1 MTNLDGSGKV
11 IELVPGYRISAQ
23 GLKGTAA
30 VHEGAQTGRSG
41 GGLELATAALDEAL
55 TAAGMKEIKLI
66 ELDVVE
72 VKPLPT
78 EAPIRSTQGEDAL
91 VLEVPDLGATVG
103 QVVLAVDEEGVVT
116 WNFPLDTTGRP
127 ESSATRGA
135 GGYKRF
141 VIRRAVPPVPPPSE
155 GTKRGLVGLL
165 GKKLLKVIVFPLI
178 DPVLGSISDYFAGR
192 WESKNRPYGLRHFS
206 PENYQKPQG
215 PPITSGDWN
224 SWAGKRCLLFVHG
237 TFSTAHGGFGG
248 IPIETMQKLHRGYQ
262 GRVFAF
268 NHFTLSEDPNQN
280 IEWFQKQLPP
290 GISLDADIICHSRGG
305 LVSRTLAQRVSS
317 LRVGKLVFVAA
328 PNLGTPL
335 TDPKHMVEFIDRYT
349 SILNL
354 APPGPVSVVAEI
366 LEGIA
371 VLVKVL
377 GSASL
382 KGLAGLA
389 AMNPKGQFLS
399 HLQQGPL
406 KVSQPFAVTSN
417 FEPQGSLRD
426 LVKQVVADQIMDRVF
441 AEAANDLVVPT
452 AGVAGIPGFPIP
464 AEKTLRF
471 DSDQGVTHT
480 TYFQHPE
487 TSKHL
492 LHWLL

>member
-1 MTNLDGSGKV
+1 
-11 IELVPGYRISAQ
+11 
-23 GLKGTAA
+23 
-30 VHEGAQTGRSG
+30 
-41 GGLELATAALDEAL
+41 
-55 TAAGMKEIKLI
+55 
-66 ELDVVE
+66 
-72 VKPLPT
+72 
-78 EAPIRSTQGEDAL
+78 
-91 VLEVPDLGATVG
+91 
-103 QVVLAVDEEGVVT
+103 
-116 WNFPLDTTGRP
+116 
-127 ESSATRGA
+127 
-135 GGYKRF
+135 
-141 VIRRAVPPVPPPSE
+141 
-155 GTKRGLVGLL
+155 
-165 GKKLLKVIVFPLI
+165 
-178 DPVLGSISDYFAGR
+178 
-192 WESKNRPYGLRHFS
+192 
-206 PENYQKPQG
+206 
-215 PPITSGDWN
+215 
-224 SWAGKRCLLFVHG
+224 
-237 TFSTAHGGFGG
+237 
-248 IPIETMQKLHRGYQ
+248 MQKLHRGYQ

-280 IEWFQKQLPP
+280 VEWFQKQLPP
-290 GISLDADIICHSRGG
+290 GIRLDADIICHSRGG
-305 LVSRTLAQRVSS
+305 LVSRALAQRVSS

-335 TDPKHMVEFIDRYT
+335 PDPKHMVEFIDRYT

-366 LEGIA
+366 LEGVA

-382 KGLAGLA
+382 KGLDGLA
-389 AMNPKGQFLS
+389 AMNPKGPFLAQ
-399 HLQQGPL
+399 LQQSPL

-417 FEPQGSLRD
+417 FEPKGSLRE

>member
-1 MTNLDGSGKV
+1 
-11 IELVPGYRISAQ
+11 
-23 GLKGTAA
+23 
-30 VHEGAQTGRSG
+30 
-41 GGLELATAALDEAL
+41 
-55 TAAGMKEIKLI
+55 
-66 ELDVVE
+66 
-72 VKPLPT
+72 
-78 EAPIRSTQGEDAL
+78 
-91 VLEVPDLGATVG
+91 
-103 QVVLAVDEEGVVT
+103 
-116 WNFPLDTTGRP
+116 
-127 ESSATRGA
+127 
-135 GGYKRF
+135 
-141 VIRRAVPPVPPPSE
+141 
-155 GTKRGLVGLL
+155 
-165 GKKLLKVIVFPLI
+165 
-178 DPVLGSISDYFAGR
+178 
-192 WESKNRPYGLRHFS
+192 
-206 PENYQKPQG
+206 
-215 PPITSGDWN
+215 
-224 SWAGKRCLLFVHG
+224 
-237 TFSTAHGGFGG
+237 
-248 IPIETMQKLHRGYQ
+248 
-262 GRVFAF
+262 
-268 NHFTLSEDPNQN
+268 
-280 IEWFQKQLPP
+280 
-290 GISLDADIICHSRGG
+290 
-305 LVSRTLAQRVSS
+305 
-317 LRVGKLVFVAA
+317 
-328 PNLGTPL
+328 
-335 TDPKHMVEFIDRYT
+335 MVEFIDRYT

-382 KGLAGLA
+382 KGLDGLA

-426 LVKQVVADQIMDRVF
+426 LVKQVVADQIMARVF

-471 DSDQGVTHT
+471 AGDQGVTHT